1 LKRPDFSESFLPGKE
16 RGRACSFFPAPGE
29 PAKFIF
35 ALFRKPIALA
45 SVGSADGLL
54 GVKMVGRSY
63 LSRQM
68 LALLNFARETNNP
81 ELSALLVQKA
91 ARLKSQADE
100 INPPD
105 DIGPRAPD
113 VQSTPRPRRD

>member
-1 LKRPDFSESFLPGKE
+1 
-16 RGRACSFFPAPGE
+16 
-29 PAKFIF
+29 
-35 ALFRKPIALA
+35 
-45 SVGSADGLL
+45 
-54 GVKMVGRSY
+54 MVGKTY

-68 LALLNFARETNNP
+68 LALLSFARQTNNP

-100 INPPD
+100 IMPSR

-113 VQSTPRPRRD
+113 VEPAPPFRRG

>member
-1 LKRPDFSESFLPGKE
+1 
-16 RGRACSFFPAPGE
+16 
-29 PAKFIF
+29 
-35 ALFRKPIALA
+35 
-45 SVGSADGLL
+45 
-54 GVKMVGRSY
+54 MVGRAY
-63 LSRQM
+63 LSRQV

-100 INPPD
+100 IIPSD

-113 VQSTPRPRRD
+113 VQAAPRPRRD

>member
-1 LKRPDFSESFLPGKE
+1 LHPQTLGGLKL
-16 RGRACSFFPAPGE
+16 
-29 PAKFIF
+29 
-35 ALFRKPIALA
+35 
-45 SVGSADGLL
+45 SVWGFM
-54 GVKMVGRSY
+54 MVGRAY

-68 LALLNFARETNNP
+68 MVLLNFARQTNNP

-100 INPPD
+100 ITQPE

-113 VQSTPRPRRD
+113 VEPAPPFRRV